1 MTKLFLIGIVVFVL
15 LIVLDL
21 LWFRVA
27 GNFFKSEVGSIAR
40 LAADGTWN
48 IRLPAALLAYLF
60 MTLGIMTLVLPRVSG
75 IGEGLLFGAIFG
87 LITYAVY
94 DLTNLATLTAWTIRF
109 AIVDMVW
116 GMLLNAV
123 VTTIAALVFKLW
135 R

>member
-75 IGEGLLFGAIFG
+75 IGEGLLFGALFG

-123 VTTIAALVFKLW
+123 VTTIVALVFKLW

>member
-75 IGEGLLFGAIFG
+75 IGEGLLFGALFG

-109 AIVDMVW
+109 AIVDIVW

-123 VTTIAALVFKLW
+123 VTSIAALVFKLW

>member
-48 IRLPAALLAYLF
+48 IRLPAAVVAYLF

-75 IGEGLLFGAIFG
+75 IGEGLLFGALFG

-109 AIVDMVW
+109 AIVDIVW

-123 VTTIAALVFKLW
+123 VTSIAALVFKLW